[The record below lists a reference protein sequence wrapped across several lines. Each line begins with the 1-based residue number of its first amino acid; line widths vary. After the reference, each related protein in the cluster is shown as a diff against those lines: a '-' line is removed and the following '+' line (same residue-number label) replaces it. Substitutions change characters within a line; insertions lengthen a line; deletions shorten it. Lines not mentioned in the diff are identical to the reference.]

1 MTDRSNPMAIRNF
14 PSYYEEKNTYI
25 KQCSNEN
32 CIENKK
38 SAIKECNARI
48 CKIKECNAG
57 ICKTKECNINEC
69 NTNKVGG
76 NSKSNEYYYEE
87 ENKYIKKCKDD
98 NCIKNKYIKIK
109 DCKNEF
115 CKIKNCKNKKCE
127 VKKCKNGICEV
138 SKNATDKECK
148 NGMCELDII
157 NKMNSK
163 KIFDPWYFKLE
174 HKRRKHRKQRGGGN
188 YIILQKLG
196 QGSYGQVF
204 IVKENSSDK
213 RYVLKVLPLNS
224 KNLEIIPDEL
234 KILQIISKNKC
245 KKDLLCYHDHFIDY
259 NNNTLNIITDMF
271 ENSITLTKFIISY
284 QKDHSYIDNK
294 TLLLIMKNLLSGL
307 IHLHKLGIAH
317 GDIKPDNILIDP
329 DFNIQYIDFGVS
341 CYKHCIAKGT
351 HLFSSPNQLMHIN
364 KEISVSDLQ
373 RADIFSLGI
382 VFYLLANYTFPFPI
396 KGKIPYQ
403 LGSNDTETD
412 ESGTESESSVSN
424 IQTPQSD
431 LSLTESFFDMTE
443 MTPYVYN
450 DPDTIAYSL
459 MHFYKNRLDTIISF
473 YGNNDD
479 NISIKINEFI
489 EYMLKEYKEKSK
501 TILKHLLSKLNII
514 INLFNLRN
522 AHLGSRHK
530 IKPIIDEIEYSE

>member
-1 MTDRSNPMAIRNF
+1 
-14 PSYYEEKNTYI
+14 
-25 KQCSNEN
+25 
-32 CIENKK
+32 
-38 SAIKECNARI
+38 
-48 CKIKECNAG
+48 
-57 ICKTKECNINEC
+57 
-69 NTNKVGG
+69 
-76 NSKSNEYYYEE
+76 
-87 ENKYIKKCKDD
+87 
-98 NCIKNKYIKIK
+98 
-109 DCKNEF
+109 
-115 CKIKNCKNKKCE
+115 
-127 VKKCKNGICEV
+127 
-138 SKNATDKECK
+138 
-148 NGMCELDII
+148 
-157 NKMNSK
+157 
-163 KIFDPWYFKLE
+163 
-174 HKRRKHRKQRGGGN
+174 
-188 YIILQKLG
+188 
-196 QGSYGQVF
+196 
-204 IVKENSSDK
+204 
-213 RYVLKVLPLNS
+213 
-224 KNLEIIPDEL
+224 
-234 KILQIISKNKC
+234 
-245 KKDLLCYHDHFIDY
+245 
-259 NNNTLNIITDMF
+259 
-271 ENSITLTKFIISY
+271 
-284 QKDHSYIDNK
+284 
-294 TLLLIMKNLLSGL
+294 
-307 IHLHKLGIAH
+307 
-317 GDIKPDNILIDP
+317 
-329 DFNIQYIDFGVS
+329 
-341 CYKHCIAKGT
+341 
-351 HLFSSPNQLMHIN
+351 MHIN

-403 LGSNDTETD
+403 LESNDTETD